1 MINKYELK
9 ARVYPSTITLLP
21 IVIVGLYFS
30 IDYQNVYSLI
40 GGLGLTTILTFVLGQ
55 LGRDRGKKSEK
66 GLWKEWDGTP
76 TTQILRYSNKTLTKY
91 LKKDIHAKMANSTGI
106 GSEDMK
112 SLERKNPEKADDI
125 YETWCHKLR
134 SLTRDTTK
142 YKLLFNE
149 NINYGFRRNLWGL
162 KAPALVFIAVGVII
176 ILLSEYYSNGLEF
189 NLTSAAV
196 ISLSLLGV
204 LLIFWVFIV
213 KKSWIKTVAFAYA
226 KRLVESYNTV

>member
-21 IVIVGLYFS
+21 IVILGLYFS
-30 IDYQNVYSLI
+30 IDYQNIYSLI

-76 TTQILRYSNKTLTKY
+76 STQILRYSNKTLTKY

-149 NINYGFRRNLWGL
+149 NINYGFRRNLWAL

-204 LLIFWVFIV
+204 LLIFWIFIV